1 MLGLRANRGN
11 PGWGYMH
18 ENCERLEKELWYT
31 DLRTGA
37 LMRRKGVH
45 VFYMGDNDNYGNDMD
60 RQIREQLKH
69 FGMLK
74 FVEFKRIAV
83 LPSQVAGYGLP
94 VDFESGKGYEIDA
107 LNAFNAEAFKK
118 LLLDNIHPYFDEG
131 IHKQLLEL
139 NPAKNINRLI
149 RSKIKFR
156 AEPKSRSKFKKR
168 PHKSERS

>member
-1 MLGLRANRGN
+1 MLGLLYNRGN

-74 FVEFKRIAV
+74 FVEFKRIACIT
-83 LPSQVAGYGLP
+83 
-94 VDFESGKGYEIDA
+94 FSGGRVW
-107 LNAFNAEAFKK
+107 FTCRF
-118 LLLDNIHPYFDEG
+118 
-131 IHKQLLEL
+131 
-139 NPAKNINRLI
+139 
-149 RSKIKFR
+149 
-156 AEPKSRSKFKKR
+156 
-168 PHKSERS
+168 